1 MNKRSSV
8 SNSIKT
14 TNPASRSAGELV
26 STSMSINQRVFAGI
40 VAVVVLAS
48 LATAFYLY
56 SQLNQLKTD
65 PQKAVQAE
73 SKDLI
78 ARVGRL
84 IVLPEGEEPTIATV
98 TDTEL
103 LKSQPFFVNAKKGDK
118 VLIYTN
124 ARKAILYNPL
134 DNKIVEVAPVNLGAP
149 QAQPTESK
157 PSKPAQEKPKA
168 Q

>member
-157 PSKPAQEKPKA
+157 PTQPTQGQSKP
-168 Q
+168 

>member
-1 MNKRSSV
+1 MSKRSSV
-8 SNSIKT
+8 SNSIKN
-14 TNPASRSAGELV
+14 TNPAPKSAGKSNTLM
-26 STSMSINQRVFAGI
+26 STSQKTLAGV

-48 LATAFYLY
+48 LSAAFYFH
-56 SQLNQLKTD
+56 SQFNQLKAD

-78 ARVGRL
+78 ARVGNL

-103 LKSQPFFVNAKKGDK
+103 LKSQPFFANAKKGDK

-124 ARKAILYNPL
+124 ARKAILYSPES
-134 DNKIVEVAPVNLGAP
+134 DKIVEVAPVNIGAP
-149 QAQPTESK
+149 QAQPTKSE
-157 PSKPAQEKPKA
+157 PSKPAQEQPKA